1 MINVWLDRCKEVT
14 ELQAENASLK
24 AENEKLSLRLVLFK
38 CKDCADITSLR
49 EEAALYQKEWAIL
62 REEVERLKKELRIL
76 YASNADIFAR
86 AEQAERELAELQG
99 KLNTAYSYIR
109 LVS

>member
-1 MINVWLDRCKEVT
+1 MSDNMCEHGGLDGNCLRCKDAT
-14 ELQAENASLK
+14 
-24 AENEKLSLRLVLFK
+24 
-38 CKDCADITSLR
+38 ITALR

-76 YASNADIFAR
+76 YASNADMFAR

-99 KLNTAYSYIR
+99 KRNTAYSYIEDVLIGSPYEWTGKR
-109 LVS
+109 LLEMIGDKK